1 MKFIIIAIIL
11 TISYVLLGGLMK
23 AASKSA
29 PSIPT
34 IDPNDKDN

>member
-11 TISYVLLGGLMK
+11 AITYILLGALMK
-23 AASKSA
+23 AAGKVT

-34 IDPNDKDN
+34 INHKEDN